1 METGEK
7 AMIIVL
13 YATLIVCFALVKWAE
28 YGLINDE
35 KMKAERL
42 CGLAGS
48 LIPLGVAISTL
59 VYQLLQLKR

>member
-1 METGEK
+1 METKVK
-7 AMIIVL
+7 AMVIVL
-13 YATLIVCFALVKWAE
+13 YVTLIVCFALVEWAVSA
-28 YGLINDE
+28 LINDE

-59 VYQLLQLKR
+59 VYRLLN